1 MLHTNIS
8 ENIFAYIC
16 VMKPLDPEK
25 EMRIIQSVIA
35 IAGKKGLAGINITEI
50 SKKAGL
56 GVGTLYTYFKNK
68 EEIIQ
73 AAYSVVE
80 SKISEKAY
88 EDFDIN
94 LPIRNSLQKIYT
106 HVLHYRLKHYDE
118 NIFID
123 QYRQSVYV
131 QLNYAKQYEDFI
143 IKNKQLYTLLKR
155 GQKKGVIIK
164 QTPEMI
170 ISFIYGSVRELSNI
184 IFQKVIPCETATIEQ
199 GFNMVWKGISK

>member
-1 MLHTNIS
+1 
-8 ENIFAYIC
+8 
-16 VMKPLDPEK
+16 MKPLDPEK
-25 EMRIIQSVIA
+25 EIRIIQSVIT
-35 IAGKKGLAGINITEI
+35 IAGKKGLAGISITEI

-56 GVGTLYTYFKNK
+56 GVGTLYTYFRNK

-80 SKISEKAY
+80 SKISEQAY
-88 EDFDIN
+88 KDFDVN
-94 LPIRNSLQKIYT
+94 LPIRDSLQKIYT
-106 HVLHYRLKHYDE
+106 NVLHYRLKHYDE
-118 NIFID
+118 DIFID

-143 IKNKQLYTLLKR
+143 TKNKQLYDLLKR
-155 GQKKGVIIK
+155 GQKKGIIIK

-170 ISFIYGSVRELSNI
+170 ISFLYGSVRELSNI
-184 IFQKVIPCETATIEQ
+184 IFQKIIPFETITIEH